1 MKTYNLPVSILFLIC
16 LFIGV
21 GLPTSVDAKGHAREK
36 PVKITEATITAIADT
51 TISVTYPK
59 AAGPRRGQAIGDQ
72 SDMGMTKT
80 YKVDKFTD
88 IEINGQTAQMSD
100 LRVGMAVS
108 VSADTDLNDGAANPT
123 DGGSARTII
132 AHDAPSQ

>member
-1 MKTYNLPVSILFLIC
+1 MKPHTSPASILIVIC
-16 LFIGV
+16 LSIGV
-21 GLPTSVDAKGHAREK
+21 GLPTSVDAKGHGREK
-36 PVKITEATITAIADT
+36 PVKITEATITSIADA

-59 AAGPRRGQAIGDQ
+59 AAGPKKGEAIGDQ

-88 IEINGQTAQMSD
+88 IEIDGQTAQMSD

-108 VSADTDLNDGAANPT
+108 VSADTDLTDGAANPT